1 MKKLLKKIAS
11 RILRQEIET
20 MNKDLYRLKQQAYG
34 QKKII
39 LPQGAVSCIVDMLP
53 NPNDVAMGRLTSDQL
68 LALNAPKNVRK
79 YHYVLNGEER
89 CSEIRIVADDR
100 KEKYG
105 NGLMI
110 ELIDFKL
117 KVFIPLFF
125 IKSKFNGGIGVEVNT
140 WVWDFYRAGIKVV
153 GDRDFQMI
161 TEFLTASARVLS

>member
-11 RILRQEIET
+11 RILRQEIEA

-34 QKKII
+34 QKAVM
-39 LPQGAVSCIVDMLP
+39 LPQGAVSCIIDMLP
-53 NPNDVAMGRLTSDQL
+53 NPNDVATGRFTADQL
-68 LALNAPKNVRK
+68 LALNAPENVRK

-100 KEKYG
+100 KEKPE

-110 ELIDFKL
+110 ELMDFKL
-117 KVFIPLFF
+117 KVFIPLACTN
-125 IKSKFNGGIGVEVNT
+125 SKFNGSIGAEVNT
-140 WVWDFYRAGIKVV
+140 WVWDFYRAGIRAV

-161 TEFLTASARVLS
+161 TEFISASARVLS

>member
-11 RILRQEIET
+11 RILRQEIEA

-68 LALNAPKNVRK
+68 LVLHAPANVRK

-100 KEKYG
+100 KEKYK

-125 IKSKFNGGIGVEVNT
+125 IKSKFNGSKMEVDS
-140 WVWDFYRAGIKVV
+140 WVWDFYRAGIRVI

-161 TEFLTASARVLS
+161 TEILSASARVLS

>member
-11 RILRQEIET
+11 RILRQEIEA

-53 NPNDVAMGRLTSDQL
+53 NPNDVAMGRLTADQL
-68 LALNAPKNVRK
+68 LALNAPENVRK
-79 YHYVLNGEER
+79 YYYVLNGEER
-89 CSEIRIVADDR
+89 CSEIRIVVDDR

-105 NGLMI
+105 KGLMI

-117 KVFIPLFF
+117 KVFIPLTFNE
-125 IKSKFNGGIGVEVNT
+125 SKFNGSEIKYYT
-140 WVWDFYRAGIKVV
+140 WVWDFYRAGIRTI

-161 TEFLTASARVLS
+161 TEFLSASARVLS

>member
-1 MKKLLKKIAS
+1 MKKLLKKIA
-11 RILRQEIET
+11 RCILRQEIEA

-53 NPNDVAMGRLTSDQL
+53 NPNDVAMGRLTADQL
-68 LALNAPKNVRK
+68 LVLNAPKNVRK

-100 KEKYG
+100 KEKYE

-110 ELIDFKL
+110 ELMDFKL
-117 KVFIPLFF
+117 KVFIPLIFS
-125 IKSKFNGGIGVEVNT
+125 KSKINGGTEVEVTT
-140 WVWDFYRAGIKVV
+140 WVWDFYRAGIRTI
-153 GDRDFQMI
+153 GDRDFQKI
-161 TEFLTASARVLS
+161 TEFLPASVRVLS

>member
-11 RILRQEIET
+11 RILRQEIEA
-20 MNKDLYRLKQQAYG
+20 MNKDLYRLKQQVYG

-53 NPNDVAMGRLTSDQL
+53 NPNDVAMGRLTADQL

-110 ELIDFKL
+110 ELMDFKL
-117 KVFIPLFF
+117 KVFIPLTFS
-125 IKSKFNGGIGVEVNT
+125 KSKINGGTEVEVST
-140 WVWDFYRAGIKVV
+140 WVWDFYRAGIRTI
-153 GDRDFQMI
+153 GDRDFQKI
-161 TEFLTASARVLS
+161 TEFLPASVRVLS

>member
-11 RILRQEIET
+11 RILHQEIEA
-20 MNKDLYRLKQQAYG
+20 MNKDLYRLKQQVYG
-34 QKKII
+34 QKKIT

-53 NPNDVAMGRLTSDQL
+53 NPNDVAMGRLTADQL

-105 NGLMI
+105 KGLMI

-117 KVFIPLFF
+117 KVFIPLTFNE
-125 IKSKFNGGIGVEVNT
+125 SKFNGSEIKYYT
-140 WVWDFYRAGIKVV
+140 WVWDFYHAGIRVI
-153 GDRDFQMI
+153 GDRNFQVI
-161 TEFLTASARVLS
+161 TEFLSASARVLS

>member
-11 RILRQEIET
+11 RILRQEIEA

-39 LPQGAVSCIVDMLP
+39 LPQGAVSCIIDMLP
-53 NPNDVAMGRLTSDQL
+53 NPNDVAMGRLTADQV
-68 LALNAPKNVRK
+68 LALNAPENVRK

-117 KVFIPLFF
+117 KVFIPLIFS
-125 IKSKFNGGIGVEVNT
+125 KSKFKGSKIEVNT
-140 WVWDFYRAGIKVV
+140 WVWDFYRAGIRAI

-161 TEFLTASARVLS
+161 TEFLSASARVLS

>member
-11 RILRQEIET
+11 RILRQEIEA
-20 MNKDLYRLKQQAYG
+20 MNKDLYRLKQQVYG
-34 QKKII
+34 QKKIT

-53 NPNDVAMGRLTSDQL
+53 NPNDVAMGRLTADQL

-105 NGLMI
+105 KGLMI

-117 KVFIPLFF
+117 KVFIPLTFNE
-125 IKSKFNGGIGVEVNT
+125 SKFNGSEIKCYT
-140 WVWDFYRAGIKVV
+140 WVWDFYHAGIRVI
-153 GDRDFQMI
+153 GDRNFQVI
-161 TEFLTASARVLS
+161 TEFLSASARVLS

>member
-11 RILRQEIET
+11 RILRQEIEA

-53 NPNDVAMGRLTSDQL
+53 NPNDVAMGRLTADQL

-100 KEKYG
+100 KEKRE

-110 ELIDFKL
+110 ELMDFKL

-125 IKSKFNGGIGVEVNT
+125 IKSKFNGSKIEVNT
-140 WVWDFYRAGIKVV
+140 WVWDFYRAGIRVI

-161 TEFLTASARVLS
+161 TEIFSASARVLS

>member
-53 NPNDVAMGRLTSDQL
+53 NPNDVAMGRLTADQL
-68 LALNAPKNVRK
+68 LALNAPENVRK

-100 KEKYG
+100 KEKPE

-110 ELIDFKL
+110 ELMDFKL
-117 KVFIPLFF
+117 KVFIPLTFNE
-125 IKSKFNGGIGVEVNT
+125 SKFNGSEIEITT
-140 WVWDFYRAGIKVV
+140 WVWDFYRAGIRVV

-161 TEFLTASARVLS
+161 TEFLSASARVLS

>member
-53 NPNDVAMGRLTSDQL
+53 NPNDVAMGRLTADQL
-68 LALNAPKNVRK
+68 LALNAPENVRK

-100 KEKYG
+100 KEKYE

-125 IKSKFNGGIGVEVNT
+125 IKSKFNGSKIEVDS
-140 WVWDFYRAGIKVV
+140 WVWDFYRAGIRAI

-161 TEFLTASARVLS
+161 TEFLSASARVLS

>member
-11 RILRQEIET
+11 RILRQEIEA

-34 QKKII
+34 QKAVT

-53 NPNDVAMGRLTSDQL
+53 NPNDVATGRFTPDQP
-68 LALNAPKNVRK
+68 LALNAPENVRK

-100 KEKYG
+100 KEKPE

-110 ELIDFKL
+110 ELMDFKL
-117 KVFIPLFF
+117 KVFIPLACTN
-125 IKSKFNGGIGVEVNT
+125 SEFNGSIGAEVNA
-140 WVWDFYRAGIKVV
+140 WVWDFYRAGIRAV

-161 TEFLTASARVLS
+161 TESLSASARVLS